1 MKIAVTSKS
10 FSKHEQLIEELKIVF
25 PDVKLNFA
33 TKKLENNEVIE
44 FLSDCDAAIVAL
56 EEMNKYVIDRLPNL
70 KAISKF
76 GGVGLDNI
84 DIEYC
89 LKKNV
94 AVGWE
99 KGVNRFSVA
108 EMALGYMLMLIRN
121 LYTTSN
127 LLSQNTWN
135 KNGGMSLYGKTI
147 GIIGVGHIGKELVN
161 LLKPFNCNIL
171 VNDIID
177 QQEYY
182 INNNL
187 TEVSKDIIFEKCD
200 IVTIHTPY
208 DKETHHLINK
218 KNLEKMKSSAFVIN
232 SARGDIVNLD
242 DLYEAVKDN
251 IIAGAAIDVYDKEP
265 PTHPILKEQNVICTP
280 HIGGNSQEAVL
291 SMGRSAIKK
300 LKEILND
307 QQ

>member
-1 MKIAVTSKS
+1 MRVAVTSKS
-10 FSKHEQLIEELKIVF
+10 FSRHEQLIEELKIVF
-25 PDVKLNFA
+25 PNVKLNLA
-33 TKKLENNEVIE
+33 TKKLEDNEVIE

-56 EEMNKYVIDRLPNL
+56 EEMNEYVIDKLPNL

-76 GGVGLDNI
+76 GVGLDNI

-89 LKKNV
+89 LKKGIP
-94 AVGWE
+94 VGWE

-108 EMALGYMLMLIRN
+108 EMTLGYMLMLIRN

-135 KNGGMSLYGKTI
+135 KDGGMSLYRKTI
-147 GIIGVGHIGKELVN
+147 GIIGVGHIGKELIN

-171 VNDIID
+171 VNDIIN
-177 QQEYY
+177 QEEYY
-182 INNNL
+182 TNNNL
-187 TEVSKDIIFEKCD
+187 TEVSKDEIFKKCD

-208 DKETHHLINK
+208 NKETHHLINK
-218 KNLEKMKSSAFVIN
+218 KSLEKMKPSAFVIN

-242 DLYEAVKDN
+242 DLHKAIKEN

-280 HIGGNSQEAVL
+280 HIGGNSKEAVL

-300 LKEILND
+300 LKEILDD

>member
-1 MKIAVTSKS
+1 MRVAVTSKS
-10 FSKHEQLIEELKIVF
+10 FSRHEQLIEELKIVF
-25 PDVKLNFA
+25 PNVKLNFA
-33 TKKLENNEVIE
+33 TKKLDDNEVIE

-56 EEMNKYVIDRLPNL
+56 EEMNEYVIDKLPNL

-76 GGVGLDNI
+76 GVGLDNI

-89 LKKNV
+89 LKKGIP
-94 AVGWE
+94 VGWE

-108 EMALGYMLMLIRN
+108 EMTLGYMLMLIRN

-135 KNGGMSLYGKTI
+135 KDGGMSLYGKTI
-147 GIIGVGHIGKELVN
+147 GIIGVGHIGKELIN

-171 VNDIID
+171 VNDIIN
-177 QQEYY
+177 QEEYY
-182 INNNL
+182 TNNNL
-187 TEVSKDIIFEKCD
+187 TEVSKDEIFKKCD

-208 DKETHHLINK
+208 DKETHHLINTN
-218 KNLEKMKSSAFVIN
+218 NLSKMKPSAFVIN

-242 DLYEAVKDN
+242 DLHKAIKEN

-280 HIGGNSQEAVL
+280 HIGGNSKEAVL

-300 LKEILND
+300 LKEILDD